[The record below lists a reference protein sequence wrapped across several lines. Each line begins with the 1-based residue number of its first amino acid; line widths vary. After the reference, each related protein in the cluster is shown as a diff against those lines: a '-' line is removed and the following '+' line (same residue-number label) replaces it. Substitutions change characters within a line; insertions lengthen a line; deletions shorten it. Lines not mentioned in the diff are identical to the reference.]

1 MLTGPRLLVAVTIL
15 AFSIAMLARPPAAAA
30 ETVALVPFA
39 APATESNRTLDDATG
54 LFSAALQSHGIVATV
69 IEPIN
74 PLAAVRSAAKIC
86 ARTGA
91 TAILVPAAVTEENV
105 RTQYYVLVTVIYFAT
120 HAELRLSRL
129 RCDGSLAWS
138 VVTTGDKSYEGTN
151 VQAGA
156 ADALSQASSKAID
169 AYVARA
175 SDAAAPAPLA
185 AAPASLGSK
194 VAIVPFTQPGGR
206 DPNLDFATE
215 EALRRYRAK
224 GIDAVLTDALEHLAA
239 TNDAAR
245 ICSKYAASAL
255 VMGTLRTDQTSKL
268 SGVATHAEILLTTV
282 DCNGHVIG
290 QQDLRGEHFHH
301 GSNAPAGVS
310 SAIEDAFG
318 HWAQAQ

>member
-1 MLTGPRLLVAVTIL
+1 LVAATTL
-15 AFSIAMLARPPAAAA
+15 AFSIAMFARPPVAAS
-30 ETVALVPFA
+30 ETVAVVPFA
-39 APATESNRTLDDATG
+39 APGTESNRILDDATG
-54 LFSAALQSHGIVATV
+54 IFGAALRDHGITASV
-69 IEPIN
+69 IEPMN
-74 PLAAVRSAAKIC
+74 PVAAVRSAPEIC

-91 TAILVPAAVTEENV
+91 TAILVPAARTEQNV
-105 RTQYYVLVTVIYFAT
+105 RTQYYVVLSVIYFAT

-138 VVTTGDKSYEGTN
+138 VVTTGDKSYDAAN
-151 VQAGA
+151 VQAGV
-156 ADALSQASSKAID
+156 ADAVSQASTKAID

-175 SDAAAPAPLA
+175 PDAAAPSPPP

-194 VAIVPFTQPGGR
+194 VAIVPFTQPGSP
-206 DPNLDFATE
+206 DPSLDFATE

-224 GIDAVLTDALEHLAA
+224 GFDAVVTAAMEHLAA
-239 TNDAAR
+239 ANDAAG
-245 ICSKYAASAL
+245 ICATYAASKL
-255 VMGTLRTDQTSKL
+255 VMGTLRTEQTSKL

-282 DCNGHVIG
+282 DCKGQVIG

-301 GSNAPAGVS
+301 GSNARAGVS